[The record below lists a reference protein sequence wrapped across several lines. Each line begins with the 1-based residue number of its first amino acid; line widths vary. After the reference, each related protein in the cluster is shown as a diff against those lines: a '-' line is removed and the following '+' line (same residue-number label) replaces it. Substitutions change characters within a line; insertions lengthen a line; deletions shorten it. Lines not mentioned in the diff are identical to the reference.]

1 MHFSSEPPRKSDVPS
16 PMPPRTASPR
26 LVPSLLLC
34 CFLAACSTSSS
45 GPSAATTT
53 TTKPPTPSPERAT
66 AIAASTTRDAA
77 VHLLPGDTLATDPRR
92 SVVRIA
98 MPESADKWWDKVRIG
113 TGVYIGAGRV
123 LTAHHVLYTGSPISA
138 SPLTLSVRAY
148 DAGRGDRRRYT
159 DPSPA
164 ATPSRDVALISLDE
178 PPLNVQVASIARE
191 RPQIGDKLTGFG
203 LGSAWRGG
211 LRELSATV
219 VSRSLD
225 GNFIAISAPTV
236 HGDSGGPVFNEKGEL
251 VGLMLGGGPD
261 YQPWRVQVHPD
272 RELEFSYTYPD
283 FRSAQRIK
291 GETLVIDLTQI
302 ALPK

>member
-1 MHFSSEPPRKSDVPS
+1 
-16 PMPPRTASPR
+16 MPLRLATPRT
-26 LVPSLLLC
+26 LLIMLICSLLG
-34 CFLAACSTSSS
+34 ACSAT
-45 GPSAATTT
+45 GPTVGSAQGGRPGAA
-53 TTKPPTPSPERAT
+53 PEST
-66 AIAASTTRDAA
+66 EAARDAS
-77 VHLLPGDTLATDPRR
+77 VHLLPGDIAATDPKR

-98 MPESADKWWDKVRIG
+98 LPEHAGQWWDRVRIG

-123 LTAHHVLYTGSPISA
+123 LTAHHVVYTGTPVSA
-138 SPLTLSVRAY
+138 APLTISVRAY
-148 DAGRGDRRRYT
+148 DAGRGDRRQYT

-164 ATPSRDVALISLDE
+164 ATPARDVAVISVSE
-178 PPLNVQVASIARE
+178 APPNVHAATLAQD
-191 RPQIGDKLTGFG
+191 RPKIGDKLTGFG

-211 LRELSATV
+211 LRELPCTV

-225 GNFIAISAPTV
+225 GSFFAIDAPTV

-261 YQPWRVQVHPD
+261 YQPWRVAVYPD

-283 FRSAQRIK
+283 FQSARRIK

-302 ALPK
+302 QLPK